1 MDDAVLEVLLDIRDI
16 LQSPANEEK
25 TDEVKEQHAEIGKSV
40 DKDDIGEFVK
50 ITTNCTEGGNTMK
63 NEEIKKIIKHYTSDS
78 RYSRCPD
85 KKCKNHNWE
94 TLFGIEDSTEINY
107 CDLLW

>member
-1 MDDAVLEVLLDIRDI
+1 MRSREKIKDYAIEQHTTCMDDAVLEVLLDIRDI

-50 ITTNCTEGGNTMK
+50 SRQTAPR
-63 NEEIKKIIKHYTSDS
+63 EETQ
-78 RYSRCPD
+78 
-85 KKCKNHNWE
+85 
-94 TLFGIEDSTEINY
+94 
-107 CDLLW
+107 